1 MRGEFEIVMKEN
13 TKNKKRKE
21 SKNTLAK
28 YLSARIALAT
38 IIGIIAYV
46 IIYLFFFA
54 KGVIPPGDG
63 LNKTDW
69 LSFFGAYLSFFGTVL
84 VSLTIFWHTNY
95 VSKQSEEKAATER
108 KQRIQP
114 VFSIEIGPQNTI
126 MEKHSSFVDMGNKPE
141 RPSNVIIKIENA
153 NEYPITN
160 VIVFDMYI
168 APLLKPGE
176 EVSVHCSY
184 SDPTNT
190 YKFYNSIA
198 VIYETDY
205 EKDISGL
212 PKWFNINYDDVDGNE
227 MYQSFV
233 LHHFD
238 ETPYYSSEGA
248 TEV

>member
-1 MRGEFEIVMKEN
+1 MSKDSN
-13 TKNKKRKE
+13 TKKDSNDKKEPNGKKI
-21 SKNTLAK
+21 SLAK
-28 YLSARIALAT
+28 YLLSRILLA
-38 IIGIIAYV
+38 IIISIMVYV
-46 IIYLFFFA
+46 CIYFFFTT
-54 KGVIPPGDG
+54 KGFIPTGEG

-126 MEKHSSFVDMGNKPE
+126 MEKHSSFVDIGNKPE
-141 RPSNVIIKIENA
+141 RPSNVIIKIENT

-238 ETPYYSSEGA
+238 DTPYYSSEGA